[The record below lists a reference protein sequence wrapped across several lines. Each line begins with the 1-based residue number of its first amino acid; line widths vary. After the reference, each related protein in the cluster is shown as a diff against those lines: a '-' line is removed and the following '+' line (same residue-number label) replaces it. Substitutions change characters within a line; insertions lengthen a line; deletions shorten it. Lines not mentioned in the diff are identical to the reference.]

1 MTIKMTDN
9 EITLNFTG
17 GNIEG
22 YAARLALGLL
32 IHDPNS
38 FSPEDAQR
46 INTLLAQQESD
57 FYLEQEDMGSVS
69 EVLKNND

>member
-1 MTIKMTDN
+1 MQTIKITDS

-46 INTLLAQQESD
+46 VSTLLDNQESF
-57 FYLEQEDMGSVS
+57 FYDDTKDLEG
-69 EVLKNND
+69 VLKNND